1 MTRLLRA
8 LVGFGALVAMVL
20 VASGCAS
27 SSPAAAPTP
36 DPFAGLADRSDQAF
50 RQGLEAYGQGQYR
63 DALTDFEQA
72 KTLSPSSDPLID
84 QMIERTK
91 SAMAPTPTA
100 VPPTPTEVPA
110 TPTAV
115 PVALSQQQPDT
126 DLGQRYF
133 GNVSL
138 AVVPGSN
145 SDAPAA
151 TQFFFQDQVGLHI
164 DGLKQHLRLPFSLR
178 VFNADSKE
186 LVASVSSEDA
196 SAATPQTAPTSAPTP
211 VPAWQVDPHDPTAT
225 PTSAPVVAQP
235 FQVARFWDSYV
246 WYHTGG
252 EQPGRYHL
260 ELYANGVLTNTFDY
274 SVGTVP
280 VPTPAPT
287 QAPTVEPT
295 AAPTIEDVPPPPPV
309 VPTPVPPAPRS
320 APSQSYTAPEQPAP
334 TAVPATPTPIPTPAT
349 AYTTT
354 VGGIASG
361 LDVDSATGRFYLVD
375 STGVIWVTDAPAG
388 AQRPTLGTPI
398 NIGQRQPVDLAID
411 QSTGYLYVSSHVCE
425 QNAPGCIVAL
435 NGRGGGAI
443 LRSIALPGAPS
454 QLRVDS
460 DLGLLYV
467 AVPDKQA
474 LIQVDVR
481 SGNVLRT
488 ISGLPQVTALALDS
502 TRHTLYAA
510 HLGGQVTVI
519 DVPSAQVIGRPTVS
533 GAGLNSIATA
543 RGLVYGVNTAT
554 HELDVLEPMS
564 QAVARY
570 PLSQE
575 PAAIAAAEDTGAIY
589 VLSSRSDVILQMDPT
604 SGTEIGRVN
613 MASRGGHMG
622 LSTGSNLQALQPRL
636 VLDPHDDAVF
646 ASLPDQGELAAITN
660 DQFPTIADPIPYV
673 QAPEQPVV
681 ASIPGVIW
689 PGGDAGP
696 AQPAP
701 ILNAQAPDSPSAS
714 DNTDQE
720 GL

>member
-8 LVGFGALVAMVL
+8 LVGFGALVAVVL
-20 VASGCAS
+20 VASGCVS
-27 SSPAAAPTP
+27 SSSAPAPTP

-63 DALTDFEQA
+63 DALTAFEQA
-72 KTLSPSSDPLID
+72 KTLSPSGDTRID

-91 SAMAPTPTA
+91 AAMAPTPTP
-100 VPPTPTEVPA
+100 VPPTPTAPPA

-115 PVALSQQQPDT
+115 PVAESQEKPDT

-133 GNVSL
+133 GNVNL
-138 AVVPGSN
+138 AVVPGKA

-151 TQFFFQDQVGLHI
+151 TQFFFQDQIGLHI
-164 DGLKQHLRLPFSLR
+164 EGLKQHLRLPFSMR
-178 VFNADSKE
+178 VFNADTNQ
-186 LVASVSSEDA
+186 LVASVNSEDA
-196 SAATPQTAPTSAPTP
+196 PSATPQTAPTAAPTA
-211 VPAWQVDPHDPTAT
+211 VPSFNFDPLSVNASAT
-225 PTSAPVVAQP
+225 PTTAPAPTQP

-246 WYHTGG
+246 WYHNGA
-252 EQPGRYHL
+252 EQPGHYHL
-260 ELYANGVLTNTFDY
+260 ELYANGVLTNTFEY

-280 VPTPAPT
+280 VPTLAPT
-287 QAPTVEPT
+287 EVPTVAPTAVPTVE
-295 AAPTIEDVPPPPPV
+295 DVPAPPPD

-320 APSQSYTAPEQPAP
+320 APSQPAAAPQPPAP
-334 TAVPATPTPIPTPAT
+334 TPVPPTPTPIPTPAT
-349 AYTTT
+349 AFTTK
-354 VGGIASG
+354 VGGVASG

-375 STGVIWVTDAPAG
+375 STGVVWVTDAPAG
-388 AQRPTLGTPI
+388 QQQPTLGTPI
-398 NIGQRQPVDLAID
+398 NIGQRQPVDLTID
-411 QSTGYLYVSSHVCE
+411 QSTGYLYVSSRVCE

-435 NGRGGGAI
+435 NGRNGGAI
-443 LRSIALPGAPS
+443 LRSIPLPGAPS
-454 QLRVDS
+454 QVRVDS

-474 LIQVDVR
+474 LMQVDVR

-488 ISGLPQVTALALDS
+488 VSGLPQITALALDS

-519 DVPSAQVIGRPTVS
+519 DVPSAQVLARASVS
-533 GAGLNSIATA
+533 GAGLTSIATS
-543 RGLVYGVNTAT
+543 RGLLYAINTAS

-564 QAVARY
+564 QAVARF

-575 PAAIAAAEDTGAIY
+575 PAAVAAAEDSGAVY

-613 MASRGGHMG
+613 LNSRSGHLG
-622 LSTGSNLQALQPRL
+622 LSTGSNLQTLQPRI
-636 VLDPHDDAVF
+636 VLDPNDDAVF
-646 ASLPDQGELAAITN
+646 ASLPEQGELAAITN
-660 DQFPTIADPIPYV
+660 DQFPVIANAIPYV
-673 QAPEQPVV
+673 QAPEQSLV
-681 ASIPGVIW
+681 ASIPGVVW

-696 AQPAP
+696 SQPAP
-701 ILNAQAPDSPSAS
+701 TLNAQTPDSS
-714 DNTDQE
+714 DNPDQE